1 MYKLQEELESYKSA
15 LEKLS
20 SIDRYDSDDNS
31 DADNSDADNSDSDY
45 SDADYND
52 ADCSDNKSETLS
64 TRMKL

>member
-31 DADNSDADNSDSDY
+31 DADNSDSDY